1 MEDEKIT
8 LLIKIKKG
16 DATVLTLKQI
26 KVETF
31 TFSEL
36 LVDVNELV
44 VIRFP
49 NFFIKRSVFYD
60 NEFKAEVDILDN
72 EIFLLQNMHLISFY
86 IEETTEISVV
96 RDLNKSLSNCS
107 IASELDMNVVNKVKN
122 LVDIAQPTCH
132 SPDFTLWRKRVINT
146 VGTHLVN
153 IR

>member
-36 LVDVNELV
+36 LVDVKELV

-49 NFFIKRSVFYD
+49 KFIIKRSVFYD
-60 NEFKAEVDILDN
+60 NVFKAEVDILDN
-72 EIFLLQNMHLISFY
+72 EIFLLQNIHLISFY

-96 RDLNKSLSNCS
+96 RDLKLFYS
-107 IASELDMNVVNKVKN
+107 I
-122 LVDIAQPTCH
+122 C
-132 SPDFTLWRKRVINT
+132 
-146 VGTHLVN
+146 
-153 IR
+153 IRYESCR